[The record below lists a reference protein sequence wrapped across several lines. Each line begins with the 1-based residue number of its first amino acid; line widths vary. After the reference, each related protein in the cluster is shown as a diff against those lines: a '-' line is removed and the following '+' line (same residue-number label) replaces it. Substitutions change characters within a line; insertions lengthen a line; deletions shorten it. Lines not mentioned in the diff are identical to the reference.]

1 MDTTNIQLEG
11 ISEFGI
17 VIGSEKAPK
26 TMIEYINLRCPYCK
40 QFWNQNNSLLTEAI
54 NNEQLKLV
62 IKLLD
67 KVKPSLQRGNIMHHH
82 VSIDNPDLAIQE
94 IQQIFDTQDDWSS
107 LSLSEVAKFAKEKLG
122 LKEQMNDRY
131 ITKVFREAE
140 SANIVFVP
148 TAVVGGTIFDE
159 HLTADELKIL
169 IEQ

>member
-1 MDTTNIQLEG
+1 MDDITD
-11 ISEFGI
+11 FGI
-17 VIGSEKAPK
+17 VLGSESAPK

-40 QFWNQNNSLLTEAI
+40 QFWNQNYSLLDGAI
-54 NNEQLKLV
+54 KSGQLKLV

-82 VSIDNPDLAIQE
+82 ITLDEPELAVKE

-107 LSLSEVAKFAKEKLG
+107 LSLSEVASFAKEKLG

-131 ITKVFREAE
+131 VTKIFREAE

-148 TAVVGGTIFDE
+148 TAIIEDNIFDE
-159 HLTADELKIL
+159 HLDL
-169 IEQ
+169 IELDLLINQNK